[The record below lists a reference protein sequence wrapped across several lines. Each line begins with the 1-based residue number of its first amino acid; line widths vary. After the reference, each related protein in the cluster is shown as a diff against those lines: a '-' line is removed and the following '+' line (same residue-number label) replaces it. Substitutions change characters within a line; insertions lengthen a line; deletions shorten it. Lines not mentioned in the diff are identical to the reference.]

1 MVLRVLFFLLGFS
14 FIGFSQTS
22 TSLES
27 IRNREKE
34 SKKAF
39 LQTQSSIAGANFNV
53 LHYRCEWTIDPNIRA
68 ISGRVRTT
76 FRITHDT
83 ASFLVFDF
91 YNGLTVDS
99 VKFRGQKRLFAFN
112 GTNLF
117 RIEAG
122 SQLTLGTVD
131 SVSIYYKGVPANT
144 GFGGFNKQTHAGAP
158 ILWTMSCP
166 YAARDW
172 WPCIQNL
179 EDKADSIDLIITTPA
194 QYRAAGN
201 GLLVSETQSGTQKTY
216 HWKHRYPIATY
227 LIATAITNYA
237 AYTQKVH
244 LSSQNPGDSLP
255 VVNFVY
261 PEILS
266 SATNNTKK
274 VLPILQFYDSLVAP
288 YPFRKEKYGHA
299 QFGWGGG
306 MEHQTMSF
314 MTDFSFDLQAHEL
327 AHQWF
332 GDFITCRSW
341 RDIWLNE
348 GWATYM
354 AALSAKRFGTSNFTS
369 WLTSSQNSVKSS
381 ASGSVWVNDTT
392 DINRVFDSRLTY
404 TKGAL
409 VLHMLR
415 WELGDAAFW
424 QGVRNYQAD
433 ANLAYGFSTTHQ
445 FIHHLELASERNLSG
460 FMADWFTGQGYPT
473 YALKLTQNG
482 NDMELKMPQTTS
494 HVSVPFFEMKV
505 PVRFR
510 ATGFDTTIVFQHD
523 SSQQVFHFTLPFA
536 PTTVTFD
543 PDKWL
548 IAKSTVQIVTESSKL
563 IQDQNRVSV
572 FPNPFHSGFEVKNE
586 SGESLEIRIV
596 NVQGDEISKLTI
608 LPNQQKKLDLS
619 DKPAGVY
626 FASYEMQGQLF
637 TRKLAKQ

>member
-1 MVLRVLFFLLGFS
+1 
-14 FIGFSQTS
+14 
-22 TSLES
+22 
-27 IRNREKE
+27 
-34 SKKAF
+34 
-39 LQTQSSIAGANFNV
+39 
-53 LHYRCEWTIDPNIRA
+53 
-68 ISGRVRTT
+68 
-76 FRITHDT
+76 
-83 ASFLVFDF
+83 
-91 YNGLTVDS
+91 
-99 VKFRGQKRLFAFN
+99 
-112 GTNLF
+112 
-117 RIEAG
+117 
-122 SQLTLGTVD
+122 
-131 SVSIYYKGVPANT
+131 
-144 GFGGFNKQTHAGAP
+144 
-158 ILWTMSCP
+158 
-166 YAARDW
+166 
-172 WPCIQNL
+172 
-179 EDKADSIDLIITTPA
+179 
-194 QYRAAGN
+194 
-201 GLLVSETQSGTQKTY
+201 
-216 HWKHRYPIATY
+216 
-227 LIATAITNYA
+227 
-237 AYTQKVH
+237 
-244 LSSQNPGDSLP
+244 
-255 VVNFVY
+255 
-261 PEILS
+261 
-266 SATNNTKK
+266 
-274 VLPILQFYDSLVAP
+274 
-288 YPFRKEKYGHA
+288 
-299 QFGWGGG
+299 
-306 MEHQTMSF
+306 
-314 MTDFSFDLQAHEL
+314 
-327 AHQWF
+327 
-332 GDFITCRSW
+332 
-341 RDIWLNE
+341 
-348 GWATYM
+348 
-354 AALSAKRFGTSNFTS
+354 
-369 WLTSSQNSVKSS
+369 
-381 ASGSVWVNDTT
+381 
-392 DINRVFDSRLTY
+392 
-404 TKGAL
+404 
-409 VLHMLR
+409 MLR